1 MTSLDA
7 LLQPVRIGRMELANR
22 IAMAPMTVDYGED
35 DETPSERQIA
45 YYSERARGGCS
56 VGLECVPPE

>member
-35 DETPSERQIA
+35 DE
-45 YYSERARGGCS
+45 
-56 VGLECVPPE
+56 